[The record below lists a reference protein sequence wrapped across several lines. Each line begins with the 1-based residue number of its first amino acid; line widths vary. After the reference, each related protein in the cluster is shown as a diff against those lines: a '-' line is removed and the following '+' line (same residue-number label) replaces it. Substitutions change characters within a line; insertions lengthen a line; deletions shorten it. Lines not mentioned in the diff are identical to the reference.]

1 MSAGVF
7 VWKALKA
14 VGNWVIENPNLVYDK
29 IAKIPSD
36 KKSLDDK
43 EYLQT
48 IDAKVNQLGAAALE
62 LEEKI
67 NNENEQLRNDLAALT
82 NQLQTTK
89 KIVSIMGVVLGA
101 AIIAIALLAI
111 L

>member
-36 KKSLDDK
+36 KKSLDNK

-48 IDAKVNQLGAAALE
+48 IDAKVNQLGAAVMELDQKTEIEVLALRKQIRAM
-62 LEEKI
+62 KI
-67 NNENEQLRNDLAALT
+67 AL
-82 NQLQTTK
+82 L
-89 KIVSIMGVVLGA
+89 IMGVVLSTA
-101 AIIAIALLAI
+101 VIIAIL
-111 L
+111 

>member
-36 KKSLDDK
+36 KKSLDNK

-48 IDAKVNQLGAAALE
+48 IDAKVNQLGAAVME
-62 LEEKI
+62 LDQK
-67 NNENEQLRNDLAALT
+67 NEIEVQVLYKQIRT
-82 NQLQTTK
+82 M
-89 KIVSIMGVVLGA
+89 KIVLLIMGVVLSVAVIA
-101 AIIAIALLAI
+101 AILLAI
-111 L
+111 F

>member
-36 KKSLDDK
+36 KKSLDNK

-48 IDAKVNQLGAAALE
+48 IDAKVNQLGAAVMELDQKTEIEVQALRKQIRTM
-62 LEEKI
+62 KI
-67 NNENEQLRNDLAALT
+67 AL
-82 NQLQTTK
+82 LVMG
-89 KIVSIMGVVLGA
+89 IVLSVAVIA
-101 AIIAIALLAI
+101 AILLAI